1 LGTSKAAISL
11 AQALAGIAVDGA
23 GIARCD
29 VRIVPWVSD
38 VRDTAR
44 ARACNH
50 SSASGVGFDPVMTE
64 RVLDPTSMKLQDLIY
79 MFSPIRVF
87 MG

>member
-1 LGTSKAAISL
+1 
-11 AQALAGIAVDGA
+11 
-23 GIARCD
+23 
-29 VRIVPWVSD
+29 
-38 VRDTAR
+38 
-44 ARACNH
+44 
-50 SSASGVGFDPVMTE
+50 MTE